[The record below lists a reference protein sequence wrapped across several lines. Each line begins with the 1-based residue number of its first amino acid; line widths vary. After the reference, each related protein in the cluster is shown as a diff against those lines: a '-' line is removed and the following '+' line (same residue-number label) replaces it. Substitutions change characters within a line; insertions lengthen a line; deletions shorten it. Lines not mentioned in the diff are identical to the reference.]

1 MRTTLNIDDDI
12 YRFVKMEAV
21 RRGVT
26 ATSVIEE
33 ALRAAMR
40 LSSEDAVPEFP
51 VSPRSGGLRPGINL
65 EDADQLYELLYGDGD
80 RRAAS
85 MATVETR
92 EQLPA

>member
-1 MRTTLNIDDDI
+1 MRTTLNIDDEL

-40 LSSEDAVPEFP
+40 LSSEDAVPAFP

-65 EDADQLYELLYGDGD
+65 EDPDHMYELLYGDED
-80 RRAAS
+80 RRAAA
-85 MATVETR
+85 MATAGTR
-92 EQLPA
+92 DYIPA